1 MSTVSTTWTGAGAV
15 TKIFVTLGSSLRQEG
30 GGLMEDL
37 LLEVE
42 DLAGAVDRGA
52 NGAVADNDG
61 SD

>member
-1 MSTVSTTWTGAGAV
+1 
-15 TKIFVTLGSSLRQEG
+15 
-30 GGLMEDL
+30 MEDL

-42 DLAGAVDRGA
+42 DLAGAIDRGA

>member
-1 MSTVSTTWTGAGAV
+1 MTA
-15 TKIFVTLGSSLRQEG
+15 IFATLGLQSATERVAK
-30 GGLMEDL
+30 MEDL